1 MAEVK
6 LAEDAAENGLACMM
20 SDLMRQNLEQHP
32 KKEKWLRRLRG
43 TVSIEALDAGVRLT
57 LEFSPGVCLFKDGLD
72 SQAQLLIRA
81 SSEDIMALSTL
92 PLRLGLPDLLQA
104 EGRRTT
110 GWILKGR
117 VSIKGLLRHPRLLL
131 ALANLVS
138 VSG

>member
-1 MAEVK
+1 MAEVR
-6 LAEDAAENGLACMM
+6 LAEDASENGLACMM
-20 SDLMRQNLEQHP
+20 SDLVRQNLEQHP
-32 KKEKWLRRLRG
+32 GKGKWLRRLRG
-43 TVSIEALDAGVRLT
+43 TVSIEARDAGVGLT
-57 LEFSPGVCLFKDGLD
+57 LEFSPGVCLFRNGLD
-72 SQAQLLIRA
+72 EKAQLLIRA